1 MAAGPH
7 YSYYWTDFYGSSPV
21 QVGFYAAERNRQ
33 MSAREYILTLF
44 QSIADVF
51 NNPPFNQCSQGVFPD
66 NFMSMCRAIFKKLF
80 RVYAHVYHHHLIV
93 PFPSGIDGRNLR
105 ESARK
110 LT

>member
-1 MAAGPH
+1 
-7 YSYYWTDFYGSSPV
+7 
-21 QVGFYAAERNRQ
+21 

-44 QSIADVF
+44 QSISDVF
-51 NNPPFNQCSQGVFPD
+51 NTPPFSQCNQGVFPD

-93 PFPSGIDGRNLR
+93 RSTKRIDDRNSH

-110 LT
+110 RT

>member
-1 MAAGPH
+1 
-7 YSYYWTDFYGSSPV
+7 
-21 QVGFYAAERNRQ
+21 

-44 QSIADVF
+44 QSISEVF
-51 NNPPFNQCSQGVFPD
+51 STPPFDQCSQGVFPD

-93 PFPSGIDGRNLR
+93 SLQGSIERRNSR

-110 LT
+110 RI